1 MDIRVIPGDITQ
13 QATDAIVVNLFE
25 GVTHPG
31 GATGAVDRALGGLI
45 TSLIAEGECKGTKG
59 AMVLLHTFGRIPAKR
74 VLVAGLGKQAEFT
87 LDTVRQVSAEVCRF
101 LRGRGIRRAAT
112 ILHGAGIGGLAPM
125 DAAMALTEG
134 ALLGTYTFKTLK
146 SPEKDQTAL
155 ETLDIVEATASKI
168 PDLEKGVSIGKVLAE
183 ATALCRD
190 LVNEPANRLTPS
202 RLAEV
207 AQSIASQ
214 YSLHLEVL
222 EREQC
227 EALGMG
233 AFLAVARGSHQP
245 PKFIVLSYRGDP
257 SQPENSLGLIGK
269 GITFDSGG
277 ISLKPAERMEEM
289 KGDMAGGAAALCA
302 LKAIAALHLPINVT
316 AIVPATEN
324 MPGGGATKPGDVVK
338 AMNGKSIEVIN
349 TDAEGRMVLADAM
362 CYARQRLGL
371 KRLVDLAT
379 LTGAIVV
386 ALGNLRAGLF
396 SNNQPLADLVLK
408 AGERSGE
415 RFWQMPMDSEYRDL
429 ITSDVADIR
438 NTGTGRGAGSITG
451 AYFIREFVED
461 TPWVHLDI
469 AGTFLSDKESGY
481 YVKGGTGF
489 GVRTLVHLAM
499 MLAADKGQ
507 QR

>member
-1 MDIRVIPGDITQ
+1 MDIRVVHGDITQ

-25 GVTHPG
+25 GVKHPG
-31 GATGAVDRALGGLI
+31 GATGAVDRAIGGLI
-45 TSLIAEGECKGTKG
+45 STLIAEGECKGKKG
-59 AMVLLHTFGRIPAKR
+59 EAALLHTFGRIPAKR
-74 VLVAGLGKQAEFT
+74 VVVVGLGKQEEFT
-87 LDTVRQVSAEVCRF
+87 LDTVRQVSAETCRF
-101 LRGRGIRRAAT
+101 LKGRGIRRAAT
-112 ILHGAGIGGLAPM
+112 IVHGAGIGGLSPKE
-125 DAAMALTEG
+125 AATALTEG
-134 ALLGTYTFKTLK
+134 ALLGTYSFTALK
-146 SPEKDQTAL
+146 SPEKDETAL
-155 ETLDIVEATASKI
+155 ESLDIVEASAEKV
-168 PDLEKGVSIGKVLAE
+168 PDLEAGVQVGKVLAE

-190 LVNEPANRLTPS
+190 LVNEPANRLTPAH
-202 RLAEV
+202 LAEV
-207 AQSIASQ
+207 AQSIAAQ
-214 YSLHLEVL
+214 HSLHLEVL

-233 AFLAVARGSHQP
+233 AYLAVARGSHQP
-245 PKFIVLSYRGDP
+245 PKFIVLSYQGDP
-257 SQPENSLGLIGK
+257 EHPERTLGLIGK

-302 LKAIAALHLPINVT
+302 LKAIAALRVPLNVT

-324 MPGGGATKPGDVVK
+324 MPGGGATRPGDVVK
-338 AMNGKSIEVIN
+338 AMNGKSIEIIN
-349 TDAEGRMVLADAM
+349 TDAEGRMVLADAI

-396 SNNQPLADLVLK
+396 TNDQPFADLLLK

-415 RFWQMPMDSEYRDL
+415 RFWQMPMDPEYRDL
-429 ITSDVADIR
+429 IKSEVADIR

-489 GVRTLVHLAM
+489 GVRTLVHLALL
-499 MLAADKGQ
+499 LANEKGK
-507 QR
+507 

>member
-1 MDIRVIPGDITQ
+1 MDIRVVQGDITH

-25 GVTHPG
+25 GVTRPG

-45 TSLIAEGECKGTKG
+45 STLIAEGECKGKKG
-59 AMVLLHTFGRIPAKR
+59 EAALLHTFGRIPAKR
-74 VLVAGLGKQAEFT
+74 VVVIGLGKQEEFT
-87 LDTVRQVSAEVCRF
+87 LDTVRQVSAEACRF
-101 LRGRGIRRAAT
+101 LKGRGIRRAAT
-112 ILHGAGIGGLAPM
+112 VVHGAGIGGLNPKE
-125 DAAMALTEG
+125 AAAALTEG
-134 ALLGTYTFKTLK
+134 ALLGTYSFKTLK
-146 SPEKDQTAL
+146 SPEKDETAL
-155 ETLDIVEATASKI
+155 EALDIVEASADKVG
-168 PDLEKGVSIGKVLAE
+168 DLEAGVQVGKVLAE

-190 LVNEPANRLTPS
+190 LVNEPANRLTPT
-202 RLAEV
+202 RMAEV
-207 AQSIASQ
+207 AQAIAAQ
-214 YSLHLEVL
+214 HGLKLEVL
-222 EREQC
+222 EREEC

-233 AFLAVARGSHQP
+233 AYLAVARGSHQP
-245 PKFIVLSYRGDP
+245 PKFIVLSYQGDP
-257 SQPENSLGLIGK
+257 EHPYRNLGIIGK

-302 LKAIAALHLPINVT
+302 VKAIAALRVPLNVT

-324 MPGGGATKPGDVVK
+324 MPGGGATRPGDVVK

-349 TDAEGRMVLADAM
+349 TDAEGRMVLADAV

-396 SNNQPLADLVLK
+396 ANDQPLANLVLK

-415 RFWQMPMDSEYRDL
+415 RFWQMPMDPEYRDL
-429 ITSDVADIR
+429 VKSDVADIR

-489 GVRTLVHLAM
+489 GVRTLAHLALL
-499 MLAADKGQ
+499 LAEEKNL
-507 QR
+507 

>member
-1 MDIRVIPGDITQ
+1 MDIRVVRGDITQ

-25 GVTHPG
+25 GVTQPS
-31 GATGAVDRALGGLI
+31 GATGAVDKALGGLI
-45 TSLIAEGECKGTKG
+45 STLISEGECKGKKG
-59 AMVLLHTFGRIPAKR
+59 QMTLVHTFGRIPAKR
-74 VLVAGLGKQAEFT
+74 VLVVGLGKQQEFT
-87 LDTVRQVSAEVCRF
+87 LDTVRQVSAEACRF
-101 LRGRGIRRAAT
+101 LKEKGVRRAAT
-112 ILHGAGIGGLAPM
+112 VVHGAGIGGLSSK
-125 DAAMALTEG
+125 DAATALTEG
-134 ALLGTYTFKTLK
+134 ALLGTYTFTRLKAPPKDETTLQ
-146 SPEKDQTAL
+146 S
-155 ETLDIVEATASKI
+155 LDIVESSPDKI
-168 PDLEKGVSIGKVLAE
+168 PAVQEGVELGKVLAE

-190 LVNEPANRLTPS
+190 LVNEPANHLTPT

-207 AQSIASQ
+207 ARSIATQ
-214 YSLHLEVL
+214 HGLTIEVL
-222 EREQC
+222 DREQC

-233 AFLAVARGSHQP
+233 SFLAVARGSHQP
-245 PKFIVLSYRGDP
+245 PKFIILSYQGDP
-257 SQPENSLGLIGK
+257 AHPDNNLGLLGK

-289 KGDMAGGAAALCA
+289 KGDMAGGAAVLCA
-302 LKAIAALHLPINVT
+302 VKAIAALKVPINVT

-338 AMNGKSIEVIN
+338 AMNGKSIEIIN
-349 TDAEGRMVLADAM
+349 TDAEGRLVLADAV

-396 SNNQPLADLVLK
+396 TNNQAWADMVFK
-408 AGERSGE
+408 ASERSGE
-415 RFWQMPMDSEYRDL
+415 RLWQMPMDTEYRDL
-429 ITSDVADIR
+429 IRSDVADIR
-438 NTGTGRGAGSITG
+438 NVSSGRGAGSIVG

-469 AGTFLSDKESGY
+469 AGTFLSDKDSGY

-489 GVRTLVHLAM
+489 GVRTLVHLALL
-499 MLAADKGQ
+499 LAENQAK
-507 QR
+507 RV

>member
-1 MDIRVIPGDITQ
+1 MDIRVVHGDITQ

-25 GVTHPG
+25 GVTRPG

-45 TSLIAEGECKGTKG
+45 STLIAEGECKGKKG
-59 AMVLLHTFGRIPAKR
+59 ETVLLHTFGRLPAKR
-74 VLVAGLGKQAEFT
+74 VLVVGLGKQQDFT
-87 LDTVRQVSAEVCRF
+87 LDTVRQVAAEACRF
-101 LRGRGIRRAAT
+101 LKGKGIRRAAT
-112 ILHGAGIGGLAPM
+112 ILHSAGIGGLAPH
-125 DAAMALTEG
+125 DSAMALTEG
-134 ALLGTYTFKTLK
+134 ALLGTYAFTALKT
-146 SPEKDQTAL
+146 SEKDETAL
-155 ETLDIVEATASKI
+155 ETLEIVEADRGKI
-168 PDLEKGVSIGKVLAE
+168 PEVQAGVEVGKILAE

-190 LVNEPANRLTPS
+190 LVNEPANRLTPT

-207 AQSIASQ
+207 AHTIATQ
-214 YSLHLEVL
+214 HGLKLDIL

-233 AFLAVARGSHQP
+233 AYLAVARGSHQP
-245 PKFIVLSYRGDP
+245 PKFIILSYQGDP
-257 SQPENSLGLIGK
+257 AHPDRNLGLIGK

-289 KGDMAGGAAALCA
+289 KGDMAGGAAVLCA
-302 LKAIAALHLPINVT
+302 LKAVAALKVPLNAT

-324 MPGGGATKPGDVVK
+324 MPGGGATRPGDVVR

-349 TDAEGRMVLADAM
+349 TDAEGRMVLADAL

-371 KRLVDLAT
+371 KRLVDVAT

-396 SNNQPLADLVLK
+396 TNNQALADQVLK

-415 RFWQMPMDSEYRDL
+415 RFWQMPMDTEYRDL
-429 ITSDVADIR
+429 IKSEVADIR

-451 AYFIREFVED
+451 AYFIREFAED

-469 AGTFLSDKESGY
+469 AGTFLSDRETGY

-489 GVRTLVHLAM
+489 GVRTLVHLARI
-499 MLAADKGQ
+499 LAEGKD
-507 QR
+507 